1 MKYRSLFLG
10 ALLGGF
16 SFAQALPVEPI
27 LTIEVASKIAQNTL
41 KHCSADGY
49 NVAVTVLDKSGKTLV
64 VLRDQKAGPHTLSG
78 SFKKAFTALTT
89 KTSTAIMAQRVSEN
103 KSLEGLIHLNK
114 NLVFLGGGLP
124 IKAGN
129 TIVGGIGV
137 GGAPGGHLDEKCA
150 QVGIDSVAKELK

>member
-1 MKYRSLFLG
+1 MKYGSLFLG
-10 ALLGGF
+10 VLLVGF
-16 SFAQALPVEPI
+16 GFVQALPMEPV
-27 LTIEVASKIAQNTL
+27 LTIDVASKIAQNTL
-41 KHCSADGY
+41 KKCSIDGY
-49 NVAVTVLDKSGKTLV
+49 SIAVTVLDKSGKTLV

-89 KTSTAIMAQRVSEN
+89 KTSTAVMAKRVDKN

-124 IKAGN
+124 IKVGDL
-129 TIVGGIGV
+129 IVGGIGV

-150 QVGIDSVAKELK
+150 QVGIDSVAEELK